1 MLWLILALIAALATS
16 LTTVFAKIGIK
27 DVPSDF
33 ATFFRTGIVLVCA
46 AGLCFITGSW
56 NQVPNLTP
64 SNWIFL
70 VLSGLCTGCS
80 WLCYYRALQLS
91 SVNRVAPIDKSS
103 FLLTSILFLI
113 FFFNDVTKG
122 GDPLVI
128 GMLFASMA
136 LMLGGTLLMAWPKKE
151 EGRVSKKWIF
161 YAVGS
166 AVFASLVSLF
176 VKIGLQG
183 MSSDLGTFLRTVVVL
198 IFSGAIAL
206 ARKQTKG
213 LKAVSPKSWV
223 FLTLSVLATGV
234 AWLGEYYALNME
246 GVNPVAV
253 NAIGKLS
260 ILLTMLFS
268 ATVLKERFSWKSLLG
283 LGLLTGGIILIV
295 VFSL

>member
-46 AGLCFITGSW
+46 AGLCFITGGV
-56 NQVPNLTP
+56 NQIPNLTP

-136 LMLGGTLLMAWPKKE
+136 LMLGGTLLMGWPKKE

-223 FLTLSVLATGV
+223 FLTLSGLATGV

>member
-64 SNWIFL
+64 NNWIFL

-183 MSSDLGTFLRTVVVL
+183 MSSDLGTFLRTVGGL
-198 IFSGAIAL
+198 IL
-206 ARKQTKG
+206 
-213 LKAVSPKSWV
+213 
-223 FLTLSVLATGV
+223 
-234 AWLGEYYALNME
+234 
-246 GVNPVAV
+246 
-253 NAIGKLS
+253 
-260 ILLTMLFS
+260 
-268 ATVLKERFSWKSLLG
+268 
-283 LGLLTGGIILIV
+283 
-295 VFSL
+295 

>member
-56 NQVPNLTP
+56 NQIPNLTP
-64 SNWIFL
+64 NNWIFL

-223 FLTLSVLATGV
+223 FLTLSGLATGV

>member
-56 NQVPNLTP
+56 NQIPNLTP

-223 FLTLSVLATGV
+223 FLTLSGLATGV

-268 ATVLKERFSWKSLLG
+268 ATVLKERVSWKSLLG

>member
-64 SNWIFL
+64 NNWIFL

-151 EGRVSKKWIF
+151 EGRVSKKGIF

-223 FLTLSVLATGV
+223 FLTLSGLATGV

>member
-151 EGRVSKKWIF
+151 EGRVSKTWIF

-166 AVFASLVSLF
+166 AVFASLVSSF

-223 FLTLSVLATGV
+223 FLTLSGLATGV

>member
-1 MLWLILALIAALATS
+1 MWFVFALLSAVFAALTSILAKVGIEGVNSNLATAIRTVVVVVMAWGMVF
-16 LTTVFAKIGIK
+16 LTNAQNGIAQISK
-27 DVPSDF
+27 KS
-33 ATFFRTGIVLVCA
+33 
-46 AGLCFITGSW
+46 
-56 NQVPNLTP
+56 
-64 SNWIFL
+64 WIFL
-70 VLSGLCTGCS
+70 ILSGLATGAS

-223 FLTLSVLATGV
+223 FLTLSGLATGV

>member
-33 ATFFRTGIVLVCA
+33 ATFFRTGLVLVCA

-56 NQVPNLTP
+56 NQIPNLTP

-223 FLTLSVLATGV
+223 FLTLSGLATGV

>member
-80 WLCYYRALQLS
+80 WLCYYCALQLS

-223 FLTLSVLATGV
+223 FLTLSGLATGV

>member
-56 NQVPNLTP
+56 SQVPNLTP

-223 FLTLSVLATGV
+223 FLTLSGLATGV

-246 GVNPVAV
+246 GVNPIAV

>member
-183 MSSDLGTFLRTVVVL
+183 MSSDLGTFLRTAVVL

-206 ARKQTKG
+206 ARKQAKG

-223 FLTLSVLATGV
+223 FLTLSGLATGV

-246 GVNPVAV
+246 GVNPIAV

>member
-223 FLTLSVLATGV
+223 FLTLSGLATGV

-295 VFSL
+295 AFSL

>member
-206 ARKQTKG
+206 ARKQTKA

-223 FLTLSVLATGV
+223 FLTLSGLATGV

>member
-64 SNWIFL
+64 SKWIFL

-223 FLTLSVLATGV
+223 FLTLSGLATGV

>member
-56 NQVPNLTP
+56 NQVLNLTP

-223 FLTLSVLATGV
+223 FLTLSGLATGV

>member
-16 LTTVFAKIGIK
+16 LTTIFAKIGIK

-128 GMLFASMA
+128 GMLFTSMA

-213 LKAVSPKSWV
+213 LKAVSPKSWI
-223 FLTLSVLATGV
+223 FLTLSGLATGV

>member
-223 FLTLSVLATGV
+223 FLTLSGLATGV

-268 ATVLKERFSWKSLLG
+268 ATVLKERFSRKSLLG

>member
-213 LKAVSPKSWV
+213 LKAVSLKSWV
-223 FLTLSVLATGV
+223 FLTLSGLATGV

-268 ATVLKERFSWKSLLG
+268 ATVLKDRFSWKSLLG

>member
-122 GDPLVI
+122 GDPLVT

-223 FLTLSVLATGV
+223 FLTLSGLATGV

-268 ATVLKERFSWKSLLG
+268 ATVLKERFSCKSLLG

>member
-213 LKAVSPKSWV
+213 LKAVAPKSWV
-223 FLTLSVLATGV
+223 FLTLSGLATGV

-246 GVNPVAV
+246 AVNPVAV

>member
-91 SVNRVAPIDKSS
+91 SVNRVATIDKSS

-223 FLTLSVLATGV
+223 FLTLSGLATGV

>member
-56 NQVPNLTP
+56 NQIPNLTP

-128 GMLFASMA
+128 GLLFASMA

-223 FLTLSVLATGV
+223 FLTLSGLATGV

>member
-16 LTTVFAKIGIK
+16 LTTIFAKIGIK

-56 NQVPNLTP
+56 NQIPNLTP

-91 SVNRVAPIDKSS
+91 GVNRVAPIDKSS

-128 GMLFASMA
+128 GMLFTSMA

-198 IFSGAIAL
+198 VFSGAIAL

-213 LKAVSPKSWV
+213 LGSVSPKSWV
-223 FLTLSVLATGV
+223 FLTLSGLATGV

>member
-56 NQVPNLTP
+56 NQIPNLTP

-223 FLTLSVLATGV
+223 FLTLSGLATGV

-268 ATVLKERFSWKSLLG
+268 ATVLKERYSWKSLLG

>member
-1 MLWLILALIAALATS
+1 MLRLILALTAPLATS
-16 LTTVFAKIGIK
+16 FTTVFAKIGIK

-223 FLTLSVLATGV
+223 FLTLSGLATGV

>member
-91 SVNRVAPIDKSS
+91 SVNRVAPIDTSS

-223 FLTLSVLATGV
+223 FLTLSGLATGV

>member
-234 AWLGEYYALNME
+234 AWLGQYYALNME

>member
-56 NQVPNLTP
+56 NQIPNLTP

-80 WLCYYRALQLS
+80 WLCYYLALQLS

-223 FLTLSVLATGV
+223 FLTLSGLATGV

>member
-223 FLTLSVLATGV
+223 FLTLSGLATGV

-268 ATVLKERFSWKSLLG
+268 VTVLKERFSWKSLLG

>member
-64 SNWIFL
+64 NNWIFL

-223 FLTLSVLATGV
+223 FLTLSGLATGV

>member
-128 GMLFASMA
+128 GMLFVSMA

-223 FLTLSVLATGV
+223 FLTLSGLATGV

>member
-223 FLTLSVLATGV
+223 FLTLSGLATGV

>member
-64 SNWIFL
+64 SNCIFL

-223 FLTLSVLATGV
+223 FLTLSGLATGV

>member
-56 NQVPNLTP
+56 NKVPNLTP
-64 SNWIFL
+64 TNWIFL

-223 FLTLSVLATGV
+223 FLTLSGLATGV

>member
-223 FLTLSVLATGV
+223 FLTLSGLATGV

-246 GVNPVAV
+246 GVNPIAV

>member
-64 SNWIFL
+64 SNGICL

-223 FLTLSVLATGV
+223 FLTLSGLATGV

>member
-128 GMLFASMA
+128 GMLFASMV

-223 FLTLSVLATGV
+223 FLTLSGLATGV

-246 GVNPVAV
+246 GVNPIAV

>member
-56 NQVPNLTP
+56 NQIPNLTP

-103 FLLTSILFLI
+103 FLLTSVLFLI

-223 FLTLSVLATGV
+223 FLTLSGLATGV

>member
-64 SNWIFL
+64 HNWIFL

-223 FLTLSVLATGV
+223 FLTLSGLATGV